1 MNNSGPRRYPVKSV
15 VLLLA
20 TFFAATILAIGVIGL
35 IAPQSAHAT
44 RQLARS
50 TGLPCGQCHEAPDG
64 GGQLNDFGKSWRRRP
79 LGTGDCYHCWPRR
92 R

>member
-1 MNNSGPRRYPVKSV
+1 MNSSRQRHHPVKSAMV
-15 VLLLA
+15 RAV
-20 TFFAATILAIGVIGL
+20 TFFAVIILATGVIVL
-35 IAPQSAHAT
+35 MAPRSAQAT
-44 RQLARS
+44 RQLARQ
-50 TGLPCGQCHEAPDG
+50 TGLPCEQCHEVPNG